1 MVGCLT
7 ETVRLSLGTDF
18 NFLGQ
23 LSDGSARYGN
33 GVSTVSFYPLSATTN
48 NNQPPGLQ
56 LLSNNSLN
64 IATSCGQFNVAP
76 AFNNLAE
83 FGVLL
88 HNSGQL
94 VANINAQGALTV
106 NVNGTIYVFR
116 PDYLVSSGV
125 ATGSSNLVVG
135 PDGLYRFTDSAGIVQ
150 VLYPAFI
157 DPEVLSVQ
165 VAQAVSGTTLIQT
178 DGTAMVR
185 LLSGQQ
191 FVLTPDLTLGDVP
204 EAQSSQA
211 WWQDAPARYR
221 YRLASFFLQ
230 SQGFSVREKP

>member
-1 MVGCLT
+1 M
-7 ETVRLSLGTDF
+7 
-18 NFLGQ
+18 
-23 LSDGSARYGN
+23 
-33 GVSTVSFYPLSATTN
+33 
-48 NNQPPGLQ
+48 
-56 LLSNNSLN
+56 
-64 IATSCGQFNVAP
+64 
-76 AFNNLAE
+76 
-83 FGVLL
+83 LL

-178 DGTAMVR
+178 DGTALVR

-204 EAQSSQA
+204 EAQRSQA
-211 WWQDAPARYR
+211 WWQEAPARYR